1 MVDEAFPMMDA
12 LSIEDIKSARAAFAL
27 CFFGAAG
34 SASLG
39 REVIPKTW
47 GQWERT
53 NALKGT
59 GAEGS
64 GGEEMDLFG
73 YPEPVYTAD
82 VVKVLNNKMKP
93 SEIEKAYPG
102 KYEGYLQFESMVKA
116 NGDVSPMAVRAVFDS
131 LSLGINKNQIIPAK
145 AERVL
150 EVYRS
155 DMEKMKE
162 NLNLG
167 KTIGVTAFIV
177 LLGLI
182 GVADY
187 FALYHL
193 LRGWFPEW
201 QGLSELPSSLFDDRG
216 ISNLAS
222 CFINDISISMN
233 DKAQ

>member
-1 MVDEAFPMMDA
+1 MKSVLYNLFFAVNLVNSFTTKPVQISQKYATKSLTSRFVVDEAFPMMDA
-12 LSIEDIKSARAAFAL
+12 PSIEDIKSARAAFAL

-93 SEIEKAYPG
+93 SEIEKYYCSECQRLRD
-102 KYEGYLQFESMVKA
+102 KV
-116 NGDVSPMAVRAVFDS
+116 
-131 LSLGINKNQIIPAK
+131 
-145 AERVL
+145 
-150 EVYRS
+150 
-155 DMEKMKE
+155 
-162 NLNLG
+162 
-167 KTIGVTAFIV
+167 GV
-177 LLGLI
+177 G
-182 GVADY
+182 GN
-187 FALYHL
+187 
-193 LRGWFPEW
+193 
-201 QGLSELPSSLFDDRG
+201 S
-216 ISNLAS
+216 
-222 CFINDISISMN
+222 
-233 DKAQ
+233 